1 MDWEIIKSNRKTIS
15 VEIKRDGRLIVRAPM
30 RMKKEDIDRFVISK
44 QDWIEKH
51 LAKMRE
57 KNSMNLPKFANEE
70 IGEMAQKV
78 LPIIS
83 QRTEYFAAI
92 IGVKYAKITVRNQ
105 VSRWGSCS
113 SKGNLSFNC
122 LLALVPEDVLDYVV
136 IHELCHLKQMNH
148 SPAFWRE
155 VEKVMPDY
163 AEKGQWLKKEKEKL
177 IARLR

>member
-1 MDWEIIKSNRKTIS
+1 
-15 VEIKRDGRLIVRAPM
+15 M
-30 RMKKEDIDRFVISK
+30 RMKKEDIARFVISK
-44 QDWIEKH
+44 QGWIEKH
-51 LAKMRE
+51 LAKMRA
-57 KNSMNLPKFANEE
+57 KNSMNLPKFAYEE

-78 LPIIS
+78 LPVFS
-83 QRTEYFAAI
+83 QRAEHFAAV
-92 IGVKYAKITVRNQ
+92 IGVKYTKITVRNQ

-113 SKGNLSFNC
+113 SKGNLNFNC

-163 AEKGQWLKKEKEKL
+163 AEKRKWLRAEGEKL

>member
-30 RMKKEDIDRFVISK
+30 RMKKEDIDKFVISK

-51 LAKMRE
+51 MAKIHE
-57 KNSMNLPKFANEE
+57 KNSQNLPKFTDDE
-70 IGEMAQKV
+70 IRKMAQKV

-83 QRTEYFAAI
+83 QRAQYFAAI
-92 IGVKYAKITVRNQ
+92 IGVRYAKITVRNQ

-113 SKGNLSFNC
+113 SKGNLNFNC

-148 SPAFWRE
+148 SPAFWHE

-163 AEKGQWLKKEKEKL
+163 AEKRKWLRTEGEKL